1 MEQTA
6 IQSWKITEGIAL
18 PAVTTFLFFGALFW
32 ELLLERGNTS
42 LLRVTQLIL
51 LIAGVSYAFITLY
64 PQYEQF
70 FRYLDW
76 FVTTPLLLYAF
87 VLATGQGENL
97 FPLLVADFVML
108 FTGFLAR
115 YVYRSGS
122 MHNLLLIV
130 SFAALAYIV
139 FETGRIATSL
149 NSNIRFLYLF
159 FLLWILYG
167 FVFFL
172 DNRNPVYTGLDI
184 VAKIGF
190 SFGLWTLITE

>member
-1 MEQTA
+1 MDTT
-6 IQSWKITEGIAL
+6 IQPVKLTEGSAL
-18 PAVTTFLFFGALFW
+18 PIVTTFLFFGALLW
-32 ELLLERGNTS
+32 ELLLERGDAS

-51 LIAGVSYAFITLY
+51 LIAGASYALISLY
-64 PQYEQF
+64 PEYEQL

-87 VLATGQGENL
+87 VLATGQDENL
-97 FPLLVADFVML
+97 FELLVADFVMV

-115 YVYRSGS
+115 YVYVSGQI
-122 MHNLLLIV
+122 HNLLLIV

-149 NSNIRFLYLF
+149 NSNLRFLYLF
-159 FLLWILYG
+159 FLLWVFYG
-167 FVFFL
+167 FAFFL

-190 SFGLWTLITE
+190 SFGLWTLIAE